1 MEQNEALL
9 TGCAASVSARE
20 HGLRVR
26 KELTRSRRDLRRT
39 LHSAT
44 KIITKRTKAR
54 VGNSMQVVGA
64 LKFMQ
69 SEAKQTATRK
79 LTSRLNRAKE
89 AMRVQFAVS
98 PRSVTPMS
106 KGTGHSA
113 SSQSLRRPRST
124 RSVKSSAPA
133 ADARTT
139 SALSRT
145 QSQHQLRQRISMHKA
160 SQAAIMHRPE
170 TPDATP
176 HKGAMSLKA
185 MLAAGA
191 MMQSEAPVAR
201 SRLVSKRT
209 GGEKRG
215 GRAGRRSTGKS
226 SSKDEERRGTTAGPR
241 RTLSHAASFLRQ
253 HEHRRQQVNKLKR
266 HPSAMLAVTGSH
278 HTRSLTTLGRVSDE
292 LDVVRIDD
300 LFPSNNPANKYTNY
314 SARPATAPSR
324 GHSSRNVLSAAAD
337 STPALSPRAAA
348 SVLTSSEVPLA
359 AAIRATHAHQS
370 SVAAFAD
377 RPHQGRVRPQPA
389 ADDEASSPAL
399 HRTASGRRPASASAG
414 MRRVGSTRSFR
425 SAPVP
430 RRLNHLPTSPSS
442 PAASVGTA
450 GLSPMSAFATP
461 KPSSFRFFQGDS
473 QTTALADAD
482 IGARPVSVT

>member
-145 QSQHQLRQRISMHKA
+145 QSQHQLRQRRQGLGLRRQPCVVPHLLL
-160 SQAAIMHRPE
+160 QPWHRPL
-170 TPDATP
+170 PARQCSP
-176 HKGAMSLKA
+176 RRP
-185 MLAAGA
+185 
-191 MMQSEAPVAR
+191 QSQRP
-201 SRLVSKRT
+201 RLRQPPRR
-209 GGEKRG
+209 RG
-215 GRAGRRSTGKS
+215 GHHRPKRFFWSAAPGPSWSACALHSASGSAAKGIHVLRRWWPRHQTLHSHACSVTSTAWTS
-226 SSKDEERRGTTAGPR
+226 SRSI
-241 RTLSHAASFLRQ
+241 TLSA
-253 HEHRRQQVNKLKR
+253 
-266 HPSAMLAVTGSH
+266 
-278 HTRSLTTLGRVSDE
+278 
-292 LDVVRIDD
+292 
-300 LFPSNNPANKYTNY
+300 
-314 SARPATAPSR
+314 
-324 GHSSRNVLSAAAD
+324 
-337 STPALSPRAAA
+337 
-348 SVLTSSEVPLA
+348 
-359 AAIRATHAHQS
+359 
-370 SVAAFAD
+370 
-377 RPHQGRVRPQPA
+377 
-389 ADDEASSPAL
+389 
-399 HRTASGRRPASASAG
+399 
-414 MRRVGSTRSFR
+414 
-425 SAPVP
+425 
-430 RRLNHLPTSPSS
+430 SPS
-442 PAASVGTA
+442 T
-450 GLSPMSAFATP
+450 
-461 KPSSFRFFQGDS
+461 
-473 QTTALADAD
+473 
-482 IGARPVSVT
+482 